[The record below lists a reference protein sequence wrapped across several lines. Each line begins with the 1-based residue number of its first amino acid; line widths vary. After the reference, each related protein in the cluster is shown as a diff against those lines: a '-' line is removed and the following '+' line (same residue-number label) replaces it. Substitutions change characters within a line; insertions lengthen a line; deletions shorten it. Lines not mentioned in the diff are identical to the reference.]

1 MAKKILSVD
10 KQILK
15 SKTAYKRKKQSK
27 PATRRRLTS
36 NSEHTVVKNFI
47 ECGRTEVETP
57 MGRVDLETPNYIVE
71 FKNYKSA
78 KGALGQV
85 LIYSHFVKKKKVI
98 VLFGKGLS
106 TWSKYRLF
114 ERLCLKYD
122 VVVYKLCYTKQYKD
136 LKNKLNNNLL

>member
-1 MAKKILSVD
+1 MVKKLNSVA

-15 SKTAYKRKKQSK
+15 SKTAYQRKKQSK
-27 PATRRRLTS
+27 PKNTRRLTS
-36 NSEHTVVKNFI
+36 NVEHTVVKNFV
-47 ECGRTEVETP
+47 ECGETEVETP
-57 MGRVDLETPNYIVE
+57 MGRVDLETPNYVVE

-98 VLFGKGLS
+98 VLFGKGLA
-106 TWSKYRLF
+106 TWTKYKLF